1 MAHEI
6 CDDDSVCDLPVQY
19 AMRSMVFLEDTFVHL
34 RQMLWYDTEI
44 IDVIDELLTQ
54 AKDDILRHRVEDKHC
69 RRVAL
74 IALTRAG
81 AHLTRQRERVVA
93 EYLSD
98 GERVDVI
105 PSKHSIIRAIA
116 CEQFIMTAMSQL
128 LAEDK

>member
-6 CDDDSVCDLPVQY
+6 CDDDSVCDLPVRY

-34 RQMLWYDTEI
+34 RQMLWYDTEA
-44 IDVIDELLTQ
+44 IDMIDELLTQ
-54 AKDDILRHRVEDKHC
+54 AKDDILRHHIEDKHC

-105 PSKHSIIRAIA
+105 PSKHNVMHAIA